1 MVDAVPEAPRII
13 ATCSN
18 YQELIEAM
26 RKWFVRDLGTTYA
39 CVDGLAGLPDGH
51 AGKLFAPIPH
61 ARAGPRTLSAL
72 LAAGGLQLLLA
83 VDSERLARI
92 RQSPAYRER
101 SPRAPYSRRHADPSM
116 RAARKRA
123 ANATSFTAA
132 SGRVAQARWMLK
144 SKPTQRRRWAKAAA
158 LARWTKPKQEARA
171 PANVYPVLL

>member
-1 MVDAVPEAPRII
+1 MVDAVAPEII
-13 ATCSN
+13 AACSN

-26 RKWFVRDLGTTYA
+26 RRWFVRDLNLPYSS
-39 CVDGLAGLPDGH
+39 VDGRAGLPDGH
-51 AGKLFAPIPH
+51 AGKLFAPVPH

-72 LAAGGLQLLLA
+72 LAAGGLRLLLA
-83 VDSERLARI
+83 VDSERLARV
-92 RQSPAYRER
+92 RKDANFRER
-101 SPRAPYSRRHADPSM
+101 SSRAPYSRRHADPSM